1 MPDKK
6 GKRGHEMSDSIRIM
20 CGDIMLIA
28 LTATWCLALA
38 VGAVMCIICVVKWL
52 RGDFKE

>member
-1 MPDKK
+1 
-6 GKRGHEMSDSIRIM
+6 MSDSIRIM

-28 LTATWCLALA
+28 FTATCCLALA
-38 VGAVMCIICVVKWL
+38 VGAVLGIICVVKWL

>member
-1 MPDKK
+1 
-6 GKRGHEMSDSIRIM
+6 MSDSIRIM

-28 LTATWCLALA
+28 FTATCCFALA
-38 VGAVMCIICVVKWL
+38 IGAVIGIICVVKWL